1 MRRVAKK
8 GLARS
13 RIAEGGKL
21 MAMVNDVLKL
31 SNAVPKN
38 GTNGDGPNGHTM
50 PVGAA
55 VPPRNPEPKK
65 AEVSTQKAQ
74 ETFVAAML
82 EEPSEQRKHRNPL
95 EWVLSVGVH
104 LAVLAALIII
114 PLYFTQTLNVK
125 AFQTTWLE
133 APPPPA
139 PPAPPPPPAA
149 VVRSVR
155 SAPHLIETGKLTAP
169 KVIPKRVAILKEAP
183 PRLDAGAEGVVGGV
197 PGGVAGGQVGGVL
210 GGIIGGTGPA
220 TAAVPPPPPPPAVKR
235 IVRIGG
241 DLKPP
246 KQIYYVAPNYPVI
259 AKQAQVQGVVV
270 IEAVIDEHGDVV
282 QARAVS
288 GPPLLIPAALQTVLK
303 WKYEPTYLNGQPVSV
318 QMHVQVDFVL

>member
-1 MRRVAKK
+1 
-8 GLARS
+8 
-13 RIAEGGKL
+13 
-21 MAMVNDVLKL
+21 MAMLNDILKL
-31 SNAVPKN
+31 SNAETKN
-38 GTNGDGPNGHTM
+38 GKNGGGRNGQTTRVVAGPPT
-50 PVGAA
+50 
-55 VPPRNPEPKK
+55 RNSEPKK
-65 AEVSTQKAQ
+65 AEASTQKAQ

-82 EEPSEQRKHRNPL
+82 EEPSEQQKHRNPL
-95 EWVLSVGVH
+95 EWLLSVGVH

-139 PPAPPPPPAA
+139 PPPPPPAPA
-149 VVRSVR
+149 IAVRSVEPV
-155 SAPHLIETGKLTAP
+155 PHVIETGKLTAP
-169 KVIPKRVAILKEAP
+169 RVIPKQVAILKEAP
-183 PRLDAGAEGVVGGV
+183 PPPDAGTEAVVGGV
-197 PGGVAGGQVGGVL
+197 PGGVPGGQVGGVL

-220 TAAVPPPPPPPAVKR
+220 TAAVPPPPRPTQPAIKR

-241 DLKPP
+241 NLKPP
-246 KQIYYVAPNYPVI
+246 KQIYYEAPAYPVI
-259 AKQAQVQGVVV
+259 AKQAQVQGLV
-270 IEAVIDEHGDVV
+270 IIDAVIDEHGNVV

-303 WKYEPTYLNGQPVSV
+303 WKYEPTYLNGEPVSV

>member
-1 MRRVAKK
+1 
-8 GLARS
+8 
-13 RIAEGGKL
+13 
-21 MAMVNDVLKL
+21 MAIVNDILKL
-31 SNAVPKN
+31 SGAAPKN
-38 GTNGDGPNGHTM
+38 GNNGGHTAETM
-50 PVGAA
+50 PFVAA
-55 VPPRNPEPKK
+55 LPTRNSEPKK
-65 AEVSTQKAQ
+65 SEASTQKAQ

-82 EEPSEQRKHRNPL
+82 EEPTEQRKRRNPL
-95 EWVLSVGVH
+95 EWLLSVGVH
-104 LAVLAALIII
+104 LAVVAALIII

-155 SAPHLIETGKLTAP
+155 SAPRLIETGKLTAP
-169 KVIPKRVAILKEAP
+169 TVIPKRVAILKEAP
-183 PRLDAGAEGVVGGV
+183 PRLDTGAEGIVGGV
-197 PGGVAGGQVGGVL
+197 AGGVAGGQVGGVL

-220 TAAVPPPPPPPAVKR
+220 TAAVPPPPPPAVKR

-241 DLKPP
+241 NLKPP
-246 KQIYYVAPNYPVI
+246 KQIYYEAPVYPVI
-259 AKQAQVQGVVV
+259 AKQAQVQGTVV
-270 IEAVIDEHGDVV
+270 IEAVIDEHGNVV
-282 QARAVS
+282 QAQAVS

-318 QMHVQVDFVL
+318 QMHVQVNFVL